1 MSAYRILLSTY
12 SSTAA
17 QGLPSRALAF
27 SSGGEPG
34 SQFRSSARGTPPG
47 FSCRARAGCRRAG
60 FSRCSARTELPRAG
74 IRDLPEPG
82 IDLLSSALAGGFLVT
97 GPPPAYHIRYWK
109 LPQAGML
116 EGQASGTTI
125 YPCIK
130 HSLEALLCFAGL
142 NPQRSKKSKDFIFSG
157 LCKSCCCG
165 RFVSSGSFSFAW
177 SQASFLTW

>member
-97 GPPPAYHIRYWK
+97 GPPPAYHILSHW
-109 LPQAGML
+109 
-116 EGQASGTTI
+116 TTTSLS
-125 YPCIK
+125 
-130 HSLEALLCFAGL
+130 HSLLEA
-142 NPQRSKKSKDFIFSG
+142 
-157 LCKSCCCG
+157 
-165 RFVSSGSFSFAW
+165 SSGRDAGGTGFWNHHLSLHQTLLGSAPVLCRSESTAQQEVQGLYFQLPLQVLLLW
-177 SQASFLTW
+177 SVC

>member
-17 QGLPSRALAF
+17 HGLPSRALAG

-60 FSRCSARTELPRAG
+60 FSGCSARTELPRAG

-97 GPPPAYHIRYWK
+97 GPPELASLSHSLLEASSGRD
-109 LPQAGML
+109 AGGTGSWNHHL
-116 EGQASGTTI
+116 SLHQTLLGSAPVLCRSESTAQQEGQGL
-125 YPCIK
+125 YFQRP
-130 HSLEALLCFAGL
+130 LQVLLL
-142 NPQRSKKSKDFIFSG
+142 RSV
-157 LCKSCCCG
+157 C
-165 RFVSSGSFSFAW
+165 
-177 SQASFLTW
+177 